1 MEQGPPDVD
10 VETHEIA
17 GAMGKSF
24 SGVFEYAHMCR
35 KCIKIKLNCI
45 YKQHIHMY
53 MYVAR
58 KICAHWHLTPK
69 SSVHPSHS

>member
-35 KCIKIKLNCI
+35 
-45 YKQHIHMY
+45 
-53 MYVAR
+53 
-58 KICAHWHLTPK
+58 
-69 SSVHPSHS
+69 HSFFFIIGNV